1 MAQAG
6 TPPRRR
12 HLTHVPPFQYL
23 LLSLVVFMVL
33 QPYMLYGRMGSLLF
47 AASEGALL
55 VTGGLAASLV
65 TRWRRRLTL
74 LVVAVTALCRTGNF
88 ISPAEALDVAAQV
101 MFLVWLVWVT
111 WSLIRT
117 LLEHQTVQRHTLY
130 AAACTYLLI
139 GLAFTALYV
148 VLEHVH
154 PPALV
159 ADTVRRGHTDL
170 AWADVVFF
178 SCMTLTTVGYGDIT
192 PVSPEARLVALFE
205 AVAGVFFL
213 AFWVARLVALYR
225 ADEPGAS
232 P

>member
-1 MAQAG
+1 MAPTG
-6 TPPRRR
+6 TPPLHQ
-12 HLTHVPPFQYL
+12 HLAPVPPFQYL

-33 QPYMLYGRMGSLLF
+33 QPYMLHGRMGSLLF

-74 LVVAVTALCRTGNF
+74 LLVAITTLCRAGNF
-88 ISPAEALDVAAQV
+88 IRPTEEVDVVAQIVFLAL
-101 MFLVWLVWVT
+101 LVWVT

-117 LLEHQTVQRHTLY
+117 LLEHQTVERHTLY
-130 AAACTYLLI
+130 GAACAYLLI

-159 ADTVRRGHTDL
+159 ADLARRGRTDL

-178 SCMTLTTVGYGDIT
+178 SFMTLTTVGYGDIT

-225 ADEPGAS
+225 AAEPGG
-232 P
+232 PP

>member
-1 MAQAG
+1 MAHAG

-12 HLTHVPPFQYL
+12 HLTPVPPFQYL

-33 QPYMLYGRMGSLLF
+33 QPYMLHGRMGSLLF
-47 AASEGALL
+47 ATSEGALL

-74 LVVAVTALCRTGNF
+74 LLVAVTALCRTGHF
-88 ISPAEALDVAAQV
+88 LRPTEALDLAAQV
-101 MFLVWLVWVT
+101 VFLALLVWVT

-130 AAACTYLLI
+130 GAACAYLLV
-139 GLAFTALYV
+139 GLSFTALYI

-159 ADTVRRGHTDL
+159 ADLARLGRADL

-178 SCMTLTTVGYGDIT
+178 SFMTLTTVGYGDIT

-213 AFWVARLVALYR
+213 AFLVARLIASYR
-225 ADEPGAS
+225 ADEPGEPS
-232 P
+232 

>member
-1 MAQAG
+1 MAHAG

-12 HLTHVPPFQYL
+12 HLTPVPPFQYL

-33 QPYMLYGRMGSLLF
+33 QPYMLHGRMGSLLF
-47 AASEGALL
+47 ATSEGALL

-74 LVVAVTALCRTGNF
+74 LLVAVTVLCRTGHF
-88 ISPAEALDVAAQV
+88 LRPTEALDLAAQV
-101 MFLVWLVWVT
+101 VFLALLVWVT

-130 AAACTYLLI
+130 GAACAYLLL

-159 ADTVRRGHTDL
+159 ADLARRGRTDL
-170 AWADVVFF
+170 TWADVVFF
-178 SCMTLTTVGYGDIT
+178 SFMTLTTVGYGDIT

-213 AFWVARLVALYR
+213 VFWVARLVALYR
-225 ADEPGAS
+225 ADEPGG
-232 P
+232 PP